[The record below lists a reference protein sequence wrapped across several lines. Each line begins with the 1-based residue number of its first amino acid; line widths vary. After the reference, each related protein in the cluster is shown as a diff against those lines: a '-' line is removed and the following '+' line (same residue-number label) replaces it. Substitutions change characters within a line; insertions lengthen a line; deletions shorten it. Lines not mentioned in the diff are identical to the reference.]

1 MKEWFG
7 RRSRESG
14 ASGATRSGKEETR
27 GSGQAAGQPAGPA
40 RFLDPEVL
48 GRIASL
54 EILARTVVE
63 GFISGLHRSPY
74 TGFSTEFA
82 EYRQYMPGDD
92 LRYLDWKL
100 LGRTDRFYI
109 KKYRADTNAQLHV
122 LIDCSGSMS
131 YGSGAVSKL
140 DYARFLGATTA
151 YLANRQ
157 QDAVGLI
164 AFDDEVRT
172 YVPALN
178 RTGHMRTIF
187 GQMERLQPG
196 GETGVAKVLNEVAE
210 RIGRRG
216 IVVVISDLYDE
227 PEAIVKSLQHLR
239 FRGNDVM
246 VFHLLDR
253 NEIDFN
259 FSEPVLLQDAE
270 TEEQIHVLP
279 ELVGEGYR
287 QAIAGHIERLRE
299 GLAGI
304 RADYELLTTERP
316 LDQALYTFLNKR
328 MRQ

>member
-1 MKEWFG
+1 MIDWFG
-7 RRSRESG
+7 RK
-14 ASGATRSGKEETR
+14 SGKAAADDNSAEP
-27 GSGQAAGQPAGPA
+27 SGGTA

-48 GRIASL
+48 GKIASL

-100 LGRTDRFYI
+100 LGRTDRYYI
-109 KKYRADTNAQLHV
+109 RKYRADTNAQLHV
-122 LIDCSGSMS
+122 VIDTSGSMS
-131 YGSGAVSKL
+131 YGSGAVTKL
-140 DYARFLGATTA
+140 QYARFLGAAAA

-164 AFDDEVRT
+164 AFDDRVR
-172 YVPALN
+172 VHIPALN

-187 GQMERLQPG
+187 GRMEQLQPG
-196 GETGVAKVLNEVAE
+196 GETRLSTVLHEAAE

-216 IVVVISDLYDE
+216 IVVILSDLYDD
-227 PEAIVKSLQHLR
+227 PEAIVKAVQHLR

-253 NEIDFN
+253 NEVDFN
-259 FSEPVLLQDAE
+259 FAEPVLLEDAE

-279 ELVGEGYR
+279 ELVSEGYR

-304 RADYELLTTERP
+304 RTDYELLTTDRP
-316 LDQALYTFLNKR
+316 LDQALYTFLTRR
-328 MRQ
+328 MKQ